1 MQVPYGQNFDFKIK
15 RDNVKYSYECRA
27 YKSVD
32 YRSYVSKIGRKK
44 HSCCRWL
51 IVKAFSS
58 LSNLSCTMNISSN
71 TYLLQLIIRKR
82 ICIPSAKCH

>member
-44 HSCCRWL
+44 YW
-51 IVKAFSS
+51 
-58 LSNLSCTMNISSN
+58 
-71 TYLLQLIIRKR
+71 
-82 ICIPSAKCH
+82 